1 MHSRPS
7 LDALQGLP
15 DLLHLSHLPEVQA
28 HAALVPRLDLRLVQ
42 QVQRLPQDP
51 TQAMARGS
59 LDWFYMVLLGFQG
72 FEGVCLPMMFIAFP
86 SISTGSPTSRR
97 LVPVKGEGSTG
108 ILHQAHRDEAIYCLR
123 GRSED
128 TNVSEHAASA
138 PLPSRTKV
146 NMKYPKFHEKS

>member
-7 LDALQGLP
+7 LDARQGLF

-51 TQAMARGS
+51 TQAMAHGS
-59 LDWFYMVLLGFQG
+59 LDWFAWVFRALK
-72 FEGVCLPMMFIAFP
+72 VCLPMMFIAFP
-86 SISTGSPTSRR
+86 YISTGSPTSRR

-108 ILHQAHRDEAIYCLR
+108 ILDQAHRDEAIYCLR
-123 GRSED
+123 GGSED

-138 PLPSRTKV
+138 PLNT
-146 NMKYPKFHEKS
+146 